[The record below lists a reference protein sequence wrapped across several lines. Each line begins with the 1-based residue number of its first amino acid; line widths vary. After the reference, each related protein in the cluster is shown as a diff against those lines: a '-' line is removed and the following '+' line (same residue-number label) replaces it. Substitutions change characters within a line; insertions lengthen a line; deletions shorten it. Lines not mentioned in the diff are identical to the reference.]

1 MEFNLRLQEHIE
13 LARADKGTEA
23 ILYSQKYLSSWQTTE
38 LKRINQAMGL
48 LAFKKDT
55 ACSPYKELYDPS
67 RWLELINQFRRD
79 NYSLCSLTS
88 HPLLSITLQ
97 AGLSAL
103 KTPQCYEHEN
113 TNVNCPICDNQT
125 LGSLAEK
132 LPLSHHVNSTIVCR
146 MSGKIMNEDNP
157 PMLLPN
163 GRVYSLGV
171 SFFIYFFIMR

>member
-1 MEFNLRLQEHIE
+1 M
-13 LARADKGTEA
+13 KT
-23 ILYSQKYLSSWQTTE
+23 ILFSRVTVLTRKQD
-38 LKRINQAMGL
+38 
-48 LAFKKDT
+48 F
-55 ACSPYKELYDPS
+55 YDPK
-67 RWLELINQFRRD
+67 RWLELIGQFKAD

-113 TNVNCPICDNQT
+113 QNVNCPICDNTT

-146 MSGKIMNEDNP
+146 LSGKIMNEDNQ

-163 GRVYSLGV
+163 GRVYSLNV
-171 SFFIYFFIMR
+171 SSVILFVYLLFTTRFFFQ